1 MKRLWVLT
9 VALLGLAACGKQTV
23 STGGGNSVTYSTS
36 PSSLVVR
43 VDVSGG
49 FVAPETIFTNLPVV
63 SIYGDGSVITSG
75 PVPMIYPGPVVPNLL
90 VRELDATGMQ
100 AVLTAAQ
107 EAGILTGPIDYGQP
121 PVADVPDTVV
131 TINANDTTYT
141 QSANALG
148 GDFGTENLTPA
159 QIATRE
165 KLSKFVDSMTDLETL
180 VGADHIG
187 PEQPYTITKWRV
199 RATAVDQVPTGEPAP
214 TVVPWPVPS
223 LPLASIGDCTAVT
236 DAATAQQV
244 TDTMSK
250 ANQLTYFT
258 DAGKTYQVLV
268 RPLLPDETSC

>member
-1 MKRLWVLT
+1 MKRLGLVV
-9 VALLGLAACGKQTV
+9 VALLGLTACGKQTV
-23 STGGGNSVTYSTS
+23 ATGGGTSVTYSTS

-43 VDVSGG
+43 VDTTGG
-49 FVAPETIFTNLPVV
+49 FVPVETVFTNLPIV

-90 VRELDATGMQ
+90 VRKLDTQGMQ

-107 EAGILTGPIDYGQP
+107 DAGILTDPIDYGQP

-131 TINANDTTYT
+131 TVNANEKSYT

-148 GDFGTENLTPA
+148 GDFGTDNLTPA
-159 QIATRE
+159 QIEARDE
-165 KLSKFVDSMTDLETL
+165 LSKFVDSMTDLETL
-180 VGADHIG
+180 VGAEHIG
-187 PEQPYTITKWRV
+187 PEQPYTITGWRL
-199 RATAVDQVPTGEPAP
+199 RATAVDQLPTGEPAP
-214 TVVPWPVPS
+214 TVVPWPIAS

-236 DAATAQQV
+236 DAATAKQV

-258 DAGKTYQVLV
+258 DAGRTYQVLV
-268 RPLLPDETSC
+268 RPLLPDEASC